1 MIRRLSMPALPA
13 LVAVVT
19 LVGVMAAACGGGESD
34 ALTFTGRNLEIRF
47 ERPVETKRVFFTA
60 NDNQYLLEVANPGT
74 RIWAVKL
81 DAINRRVN
89 IAKLRVDSGSI
100 EIGNGSAG
108 QRFKALS
115 PFETAAKFTGE
126 MPKDE
131 IFTPL
136 LWGEFELERGFQAGG
151 WIFFEVPAGTEINT
165 LWWSSADDIIGRF

>member
-1 MIRRLSMPALPA
+1 MIRRLSIPAFVAMLA
-13 LVAVVT
+13 LV
-19 LVGVMAAACGGGESD
+19 GIMAAACGGGDSD
-34 ALTFTGRNLEIRF
+34 ALDFTGRNLEIRF
-47 ERPVETKRVFFTA
+47 ERPVETKRVFFTVK
-60 NDNQYLLEVANPGT
+60 DSQYVLEVADPGT

-89 IAKLRVDSGSI
+89 IAKLRVDSGSV

-108 QRFKALS
+108 QRFNALS
-115 PFETAAKFTGE
+115 PEDVAIRFTGE

-131 IFTPL
+131 IYTPV
-136 LWGEFELERGFQAGG
+136 LWGEFELEQGFQAGG

>member
-1 MIRRLSMPALPA
+1 MIRRLSIPA
-13 LVAVVT
+13 LVATLT
-19 LVGVMAAACGGGESD
+19 LVGVMAAACGGGDSD
-34 ALTFTGRNLEIRF
+34 ALAFTGRNLEIRF

-60 NDNQYLLEVANPGT
+60 NDSQYVLEVADPGT

-89 IAKLRVDSGSI
+89 IAKLRVDSGSV

-108 QRFKALS
+108 QRFIALS
-115 PFETAAKFTGE
+115 PLEAATKFTGE
-126 MPKDE
+126 MPEDE
-131 IFTPL
+131 VFTPI

-165 LWWSSADDIIGRF
+165 LWWSSADGIIGRF